1 MFEIADEKD
10 IVSNGED
17 GRNKTR
23 YVKLKKRGRKKY
35 YSSENEKIS
44 AMVDAKNGHNNRTS
58 PPPKNVSYTSK
69 DDNSTSQES
78 QHQES
83 VHKIKTA
90 AYGKGET
97 DQFKIEKENE
107 EVLFSLAKKK
117 ASVSDELYSGGK
129 LTLNTPT
136 TILGHKTI
144 DAVRGEDTQKNGKDY
159 YTEKAKSKILSD
171 KSKPTNTPYPD
182 DTQKSEDKRDT
193 LFSIEKRT
201 ADVSDEIEKS
211 YTQFIIEKSEN
222 VYGNSPDN
230 SQIESGVSSV
240 ELQQKKEYF
249 AKKSIEQKTAHEK
262 ASHDHTTF
270 THNGLN
276 TSEVLFSMKKQ
287 QESVSAQHNN
297 DTSGQLEK
305 VLGNVQ
311 TVNEYGTIILGDDD
325 LEEKSKK
332 LASKGAAQFADYAAH
347 EVTRA
352 RKASEA
358 AARSQSSS
366 SFKTNSEL
374 SNYSF
379 TTQSSESAKT
389 FNAGNSGGD
398 VATGAISA
406 AASKVAQ
413 ETSSSEDE
421 ARKKQFFIDTAV
433 ATGKIVATGGADTG
447 EAVVSFTKSQ
457 LQQQKAHSDNTSS
470 IANGNGSFLLII
482 LVVIILVIVSSVM
495 PVITVAYPFYTLTVK
510 TIGFV
515 DKAGNFI
522 EGTLN
527 DIKNTIGDLFNIN
540 DYQKAEKEE
549 LVDSK
554 FKDTIKHYS
563 KIMDDVV
570 KESNKEIATMFGN
583 ENIAQMQEESKYNY
597 DMDGY
602 NQAYSQY
609 VIEHMQWQVS
619 DDGSDEPQA
628 PNKSDY
634 ITSEKPKREQS
645 KFEGYFWSDKTE
657 GTSIP
662 YGKLYD
668 EVLCI
673 AAAYNDSLM
682 TDGKPVITYKEET
695 VTDPDTGEE
704 HTENVIDKIEYEP
717 PSNDITYLTDSQVEN
732 LYRSGKFWDLSVY
745 FDTTTCAGC
754 ETEIVHGQ
762 KPSDP
767 NDPDSPL
774 VDYTDEIKYCP
785 GHVKGIVTL
794 TFNWDTTELVENLH
808 AGSSYQ
814 MYYDM
819 VWEQYQKDKTT
830 S

>member
-10 IVSNGED
+10 IISNGND

-35 YSSENEKIS
+35 YSSDNEKIS
-44 AMVDAKNGHNNRTS
+44 AMEDSKNGHDNRTS

-83 VHKIKTA
+83 VQRIKTA
-90 AYGKGET
+90 TYGKGET

-117 ASVSDELYSGGK
+117 ASVSDELYRGGK

-136 TILGHKTI
+136 TILGHKAM
-144 DAVRGEDTQKNGKDY
+144 DAVRGEDTQKNGNDY
-159 YTEKAKSKILSD
+159 YAEQAKSKIISD

-182 DTQKSEDKRDT
+182 DTQKSEDKKDT

-201 ADVSDEIEKS
+201 ADVNDEIEKS
-211 YTQFIIEKSEN
+211 YTQFIIKKSEN

-249 AKKSIEQKTAHEK
+249 AKKSMEQKAAHEK

-347 EVTRA
+347 EVMRA
-352 RKASEA
+352 RAASEA
-358 AARSQSSS
+358 AARSQSS

-379 TTQSSESAKT
+379 TTKSSESAKT

-413 ETSSSEDE
+413 ETSSSTDE

-433 ATGKIVATGGADTG
+433 AAGKIVATGGADTG

-457 LQQQKAHSDNTSS
+457 LQQQSTSGGKSASLANGSGAMAIIVVAIVVVAIISS
-470 IANGNGSFLLII
+470 ITPMMSAI
-482 LVVIILVIVSSVM
+482 
-495 PVITVAYPFYTLTVK
+495 YPFYTLTVNVA
-510 TIGFV
+510 GYV

-527 DIKNTIGDLFNIN
+527 DIKNAIGDLFNKE
-540 DYQKAEKEE
+540 DYTKEEKEE
-549 LVDSK
+549 LVNSK
-554 FKDTIKHYS
+554 FKDTIEHYN

-570 KESNKEIATMFGN
+570 KESNKEITNMFGK
-583 ENIAQMQEESKYNY
+583 ENIEQMQEESKYNY

-634 ITSEKPKREQS
+634 IISEKPKREQS

-704 HTENVIDKIEYEP
+704 HTKNVIDKIEYEP

-774 VDYTDEIKYCP
+774 VDYTDEIKFCP

-819 VWEQYQKDKTT
+819 VWEQYQKDKTN

>member
-10 IVSNGED
+10 IVSNGKD
-17 GRNKTR
+17 GLNKTR

-35 YSSENEKIS
+35 YSSDKEKIT
-44 AMVDAKNGHNNRTS
+44 AMEQYKNEHNNRTS

-69 DDNSTSQES
+69 DDNSTSQEN

-83 VHKIKTA
+83 VPKIKTA
-90 AYGKGET
+90 SYGKGET

-107 EVLFSLAKKK
+107 EVLFSLEKKK

-129 LTLNTPT
+129 LTLNTPK
-136 TILGHKTI
+136 TILGHEAI
-144 DAVRGEDTQKNGKDY
+144 DAVQGEDTQKNGNDY
-159 YTEKAKSKILSD
+159 YTEQAKIKILSD
-171 KSKPTNTPYPD
+171 KSNPTNTPYPD
-182 DTQKSEDKRDT
+182 DSQKSEDKKDT

-222 VYGNSPDN
+222 VYGNSPEN
-230 SQIESGVSSV
+230 SHTESGISSD
-240 ELQQKKEYF
+240 ELRQKKEYF
-249 AKKSIEQKTAHEK
+249 AKKSREQEAAHEK
-262 ASHDHTTF
+262 VSHDHATF

-287 QESVSAQHNN
+287 QEGVSAQHNN

-305 VLGNVQ
+305 VIGNVQ
-311 TVNEYGTIILGDDD
+311 TANEYGTIILGDDD

-347 EVTRA
+347 EVMRA

-358 AARSQSSS
+358 AARSQCS

-413 ETSSSEDE
+413 ETSSSTDE
-421 ARKKQFFIDTAV
+421 ARKKQFFIDAAV
-433 ATGKIVATGGADTG
+433 AAGKIAATGGADTG

-457 LQQQKAHSDNTSS
+457 LQQQSSGGKSASLANGSGAMAIIVVAIVVVAIISS
-470 IANGNGSFLLII
+470 ITPMLSAI
-482 LVVIILVIVSSVM
+482 
-495 PVITVAYPFYTLTVK
+495 YPFYTLTVNVV
-510 TIGFV
+510 GYV

-527 DIKNTIGDLFNIN
+527 DIKNAIGDLFNKD
-540 DYQKAEKEE
+540 DYRKEEKEE
-549 LVDSK
+549 LINSE
-554 FKDTIKHYS
+554 FKDTIEHYS

-570 KESNKEIATMFGN
+570 KESNKEITTMFGK
-583 ENIAQMQEESKYNY
+583 ENIEQMQEESKYNY

-628 PNKSDY
+628 PNKSEY
-634 ITSEKPKREQS
+634 IISEKPKREQS

-704 HTENVIDKIEYEP
+704 HTETVIDKIEYEP

-754 ETEIVHGQ
+754 ETEIVHGK

-774 VDYTDEIKYCP
+774 VDYTDEIKFCP

-819 VWEQYQKDKTT
+819 IWEQYQSDKTN

>member
-1 MFEIADEKD
+1 M
-10 IVSNGED
+10 
-17 GRNKTR
+17 
-23 YVKLKKRGRKKY
+23 
-35 YSSENEKIS
+35 
-44 AMVDAKNGHNNRTS
+44 
-58 PPPKNVSYTSK
+58 
-69 DDNSTSQES
+69 
-78 QHQES
+78 
-83 VHKIKTA
+83 
-90 AYGKGET
+90 
-97 DQFKIEKENE
+97 
-107 EVLFSLAKKK
+107 
-117 ASVSDELYSGGK
+117 
-129 LTLNTPT
+129 
-136 TILGHKTI
+136 
-144 DAVRGEDTQKNGKDY
+144 
-159 YTEKAKSKILSD
+159 
-171 KSKPTNTPYPD
+171 
-182 DTQKSEDKRDT
+182 
-193 LFSIEKRT
+193 
-201 ADVSDEIEKS
+201 
-211 YTQFIIEKSEN
+211 
-222 VYGNSPDN
+222 
-230 SQIESGVSSV
+230 
-240 ELQQKKEYF
+240 
-249 AKKSIEQKTAHEK
+249 EQKAAHEK

-347 EVTRA
+347 EVMRA

-366 SFKTNSEL
+366 FKTKSEL

-379 TTQSSESAKT
+379 TTKSSESAKT

-413 ETSSSEDE
+413 ETSSSTDE

-433 ATGKIVATGGADTG
+433 AAGKIVATGGADTG

-457 LQQQKAHSDNTSS
+457 LQQQSTSGGKSASLANGSGAMAIIVVAIVVVAIISS
-470 IANGNGSFLLII
+470 ITPMMSAI
-482 LVVIILVIVSSVM
+482 
-495 PVITVAYPFYTLTVK
+495 YPFYTLTVNVA
-510 TIGFV
+510 GYV

-527 DIKNTIGDLFNIN
+527 DIKNAIGDLFNKE
-540 DYQKAEKEE
+540 DYTKEEKEE
-549 LVDSK
+549 LVNSK
-554 FKDTIKHYS
+554 FKDTIEHYN

-570 KESNKEIATMFGN
+570 KESNKEITNMFGK
-583 ENIAQMQEESKYNY
+583 ENIEQMQEESKYNY

-634 ITSEKPKREQS
+634 IISEKPKREQS

-704 HTENVIDKIEYEP
+704 HTKNVIDKIEYEP

-774 VDYTDEIKYCP
+774 VDYTDEIKFCP

-819 VWEQYQKDKTT
+819 VWEQYQKDKTN